1 MFIVSLQKQSNS
13 ILISKNRG
21 KITWVKREEL
31 FKEARKRFVD
41 AEIVLDVGCGIRPQN
56 FVKPKVQICFEPFRQ
71 YVDFLQE
78 KVNGKSDRIYVI
90 FQGNWDDAVKKLA
103 PKSVDTVMLIDVVE
117 HLKKADGRRLLK
129 ATEKITRRQI
139 IIFTPLGFVPQEHP
153 DGKDA
158 WGLGGGAWQKHLSG
172 WDPKKDF
179 DRDWEIVGCKQ
190 FHFKNNRG
198 ETLDKPWGAFFAI
211 KTFDSSLSRDKI
223 FSLFTYTSDLSG
235 RLTKKLK
242 YFARIILDKGHLF
255 YFVGKVLK
263 KNKL

>member
-1 MFIVSLQKQSNS
+1 M
-13 ILISKNRG
+13 SKNRR
-21 KITWVKREEL
+21 KIKWVKREEL
-31 FKEARKRFVD
+31 FNEARKRFVD

-71 YVDFLQE
+71 YVNFLQE
-78 KVNGKSDRIYVI
+78 KVKDESDRIYVI

-103 PKSVDTVMLIDVVE
+103 PKSVDTVMLIDVIE
-117 HLKKADGRRLLK
+117 HLRKADGRRLLK

-158 WGLGGGAWQKHLSG
+158 WGLGGGIWQQHLSG

-179 DRDWEIVGCKQ
+179 GEDWEIVGCKQ

-198 ETLDKPWGAFFAI
+198 EILDKPWGAFFAI
-211 KTFDSSLSRDKI
+211 KTFDLSLSRDKN
-223 FSLFTYTSDLSG
+223 FSFFTYIRDFSG
-235 RLTKKLK
+235 RLTQKLK
-242 YFARIILDKGHLF
+242 YFVRIVLDRARLIS
-255 YFVGKVLK
+255 FVRKVLK